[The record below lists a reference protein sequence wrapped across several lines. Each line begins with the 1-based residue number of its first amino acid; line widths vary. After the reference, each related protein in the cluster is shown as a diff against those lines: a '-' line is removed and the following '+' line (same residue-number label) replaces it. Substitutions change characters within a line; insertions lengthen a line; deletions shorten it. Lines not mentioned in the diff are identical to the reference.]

1 MKSTFTLAAVLSL
14 TFCLAAR
21 AEAPKVGDKAPDFKL
36 QASDGKEYSLSD
48 FAGKKAVVIAWFPK
62 AFTGGCTAEC
72 RSIRDASDTIS
83 KFDVAYFMASVDTPE
98 KNKAFADQEMANFPM
113 LSDPSHATAMAYGV
127 VAGPTGV
134 AKRWTF
140 FIGPDGK
147 IMHIETVGHTTDAG
161 TYLATKLTELN
172 VKKK

>member
-1 MKSTFTLAAVLSL
+1 MRKLLLLSTVCASL
-14 TFCLAAR
+14 TAVAV
-21 AEAPKVGDKAPDFKL
+21 AGQQAPVELKVGDNAPAFSL
-36 QASDGKEYSLSD
+36 PGTDGKTHKLSD
-48 FAGKKAVVIAWFPK
+48 YKGKTVVLAWYPA

-140 FIGPDGK
+140 FIGPD
-147 IMHIETVGHTTDAG
+147 
-161 TYLATKLTELN
+161 
-172 VKKK
+172 